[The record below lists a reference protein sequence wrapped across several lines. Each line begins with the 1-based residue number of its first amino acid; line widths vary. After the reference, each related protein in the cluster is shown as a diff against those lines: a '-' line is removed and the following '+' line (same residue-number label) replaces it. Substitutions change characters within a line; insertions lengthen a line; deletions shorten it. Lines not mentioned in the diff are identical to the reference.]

1 MDFAWL
7 AVIGVTV
14 AYPLWKVR
22 QTIRSI
28 AEDLKNYSLKSLVMR
43 QDYLTN
49 GEWISM
55 AIVVM
60 ILSVFIFF
68 ENMIAKVKKINR

>member
-1 MDFAWL
+1 
-7 AVIGVTV
+7 
-14 AYPLWKVR
+14 
-22 QTIRSI
+22 
-28 AEDLKNYSLKSLVMR
+28 MR

-60 ILSVFIFF
+60 ILSVVIFLD
-68 ENMIAKVKKINR
+68 NMIAKVKKINR

>member
-1 MDFAWL
+1 
-7 AVIGVTV
+7 
-14 AYPLWKVR
+14 
-22 QTIRSI
+22 
-28 AEDLKNYSLKSLVMR
+28 MR